1 MALRSYAPPMRA
13 LALLLAILIAP
24 FAAHA
29 VESDAVES
37 PRARVTLVADR
48 LAVAPGQPFRLALRQ
63 VLAPGWH
70 TYWTNPGDAGEPP
83 SLELTMPDGG
93 QAGAMAF
100 PAPLPIPYGPLVN
113 FGYLGEATFP
123 LILTPPA
130 TLEPGRLYTIE
141 GTARWLV
148 CADICIPE
156 EGAFRLDLPVEA
168 APRPDPATAGLFRQA
183 EAALPRPSPF
193 AVRLGFEGQ
202 RGAIELAGPDLKPG
216 TVKDAFFFPEAPGV
230 LDNTAP
236 QALSVRDGALVLSL
250 TRGAPP
256 VPPSLSGV
264 VAITDAA
271 GVRSA
276 YAISAEPGAMPAAAS
291 GLPLWQVAVLAVLG
305 GLILN
310 LMPCVFPVLAM
321 KAMGLARLSGASRDA
336 VRGEALA
343 YVAGVVLAF
352 LAIGGALVALRA
364 VGMAAGWGFQ
374 FTSPVFVAAMAW
386 LMLAVG
392 LNLSGVYAVG
402 GPVLGAG
409 RWGSLGTGVLAVAVA
424 TPCTAPFMA
433 AALGAAMV
441 MPPLAALAVFGA
453 MGLGMAL
460 PHGALAAFPA
470 LARLLPRPGAWMERM
485 RQALAFPMY
494 GAAAWLAWVVSV
506 QSGPDGLVWLLAGA
520 LLLGF
525 AAWALGVA
533 QAAGRRL
540 WIGRG
545 TALLALLAALA
556 LLPRV
561 DAAAPSTTRV
571 EAAGEAWSEA
581 RLAALRAE
589 GRPVFVNLTAAW
601 CITCRV
607 NEHVALETEA
617 TRAAFA
623 REGVTL
629 LTGDWTRGD
638 PAVTALLRAQGR
650 EGVPLYLFYPAR
662 GGEPVVLPQ
671 ILTEAMVIEAI
682 SSGREAAKPAA

>member
-1 MALRSYAPPMRA
+1 MRA
-13 LALLLAILIAP
+13 LAFLLAILLAP
-24 FAAHA
+24 FAALA
-29 VESDAVES
+29 AESAAVES
-37 PRARVTLVADR
+37 PRARVTLVAEAA
-48 LAVAPGQPFRLALRQ
+48 AVAPGQSFRLALRQ

-70 TYWTNPGDAGEPP
+70 TYWTNPGDAGEAP
-83 SLELTMPDGG
+83 SLELSLPDGG
-93 QAGAMAF
+93 EAGPMAF
-100 PAPLPIPYGPLVN
+100 PAPLRIPYGPLVN
-113 FGYLGEATFP
+113 FGYLGEAVFP
-123 LILTPPA
+123 LTVKPPA
-130 TLEPGRLYTIE
+130 GLEPGRLYTIE

-148 CADICIPE
+148 CEQVCIPE

-168 APRPDPATAGLFRQA
+168 APRPDPAVADLLRQA

-193 AVRLGFEGQ
+193 AATLGFEGP
-202 RGAIELAGPDLKPG
+202 RGAIEITGADLKPG
-216 TVKDAFFFPEAPGV
+216 AVKEAFFFPEAPGV

-236 QALSVRDGALVLSL
+236 QALALRDGALVLSL
-250 TRGAPP
+250 TRGTAPL
-256 VPPSLSGV
+256 PPAISGV
-264 VAITDAA
+264 MAITDAA

-276 YAISAEPGAMPAAAS
+276 YALSAEPGAMPAAGA
-291 GLPLWQVAVLAVLG
+291 GLPLWQVALWAVLG

-310 LMPCVFPVLAM
+310 LMPCVFPILAM
-321 KAMGLARLSGASRDA
+321 KAMALARLSGASRPA

-343 YVAGVVLAF
+343 YVGGVVLAF
-352 LAIGGALVALRA
+352 LAIGGVLVTLRA

-402 GPVLGAG
+402 GPSMGAG
-409 RWGSLGTGVLAVAVA
+409 RWGSLGTGVLAVVVA

-433 AALGAAMV
+433 AALGAALA

-460 PHGALAAFPA
+460 PHAMLGAFPA
-470 LARLLPRPGAWMERM
+470 LARLLPRPGAWMERL

-494 GAAAWLAWVVSV
+494 GAAAWLAWVVTV

-520 LLLGF
+520 LLVGF
-525 AAWALGVA
+525 AGWALGVA
-533 QAAGRRL
+533 QAAGRGLRL
-540 WIGRG
+540 GG
-545 TALLALLAALA
+545 GVALVALLAALA

-561 DAAAPSTTRV
+561 DVAAPSAARAET
-571 EAAGEAWSEA
+571 AGEAWSEA

-607 NEHVALETEA
+607 NERVALETEA
-617 TRAAFA
+617 VRAAFA
-623 REGVTL
+623 REGVAL

-638 PAVTALLRAQGR
+638 PAITALLRAQGR

-662 GGEPVVLPQ
+662 GGAPVVLPQ
-671 ILTEAMVIEAI
+671 ILTERMVIEAI
-682 SSGREAAKPAA
+682 TDAREAVQPAA